1 MLYEAKEVIEEIHSS
16 LADQT
21 QLLALSTQQQEK
33 VMHNCLFS
41 DALHRLLSAI
51 DDIPCIC
58 IKIS

>member
-16 LADQT
+16 LDDQT

-33 VMHNCLFS
+33 VMHNCSFS
-41 DALHRLLSAI
+41 DALHCLLSAI
-51 DDIPCIC
+51 DVIPCIC